1 MNEPGVRRPVQQARL
16 FATGIVLSA
25 VSVFLI
31 LVFAPPRT
39 QLLPAFLFLGFCLP
53 LTWRGVRAVLR
64 ERPDVWQRNG
74 ILAMARIGSLRQSGS
89 DEVGAPYYVGTAVVE
104 PTGQTVT
111 LRSFQYPDRFRQQI
125 EAMDR
130 WPVQY
135 LPTGDQAKVRL
146 DLIELV
152 LERSDPRPIT

>member
-1 MNEPGVRRPVQQARL
+1 MNEPGVRPTVQQTRL
-16 FATGIVLSA
+16 FTAGIVLSA
-25 VSVFLI
+25 VSVVLI
-31 LVFAPPRT
+31 LAFAPPRT

-53 LTWRGVRAVLR
+53 LTWRGIRAVFR
-64 ERPDVWQRNG
+64 ERPDAWQRNG

-89 DEVGAPYYVGTAVVE
+89 DEGGVPYYVGTAVVE
-104 PTGQTVT
+104 PTGEAVT
-111 LRSFQYPDRFRQQI
+111 LRSFQYPDRFREQI

-135 LPTGDQAKVRL
+135 LPTGGHAKVRL

-152 LERSDPRPIT
+152 LERPDPRPLT